1 LSCRLGAG
9 AKEIIMIYGVSRT
22 PSRAAGKTST
32 LLALGLAI
40 AAAVAGAVLWGLVAL
55 LIHRQLSLIG
65 LLIGLGA
72 GSAVARYRPG
82 HRPTIVAGAI
92 IAVAGCA
99 LGTLLA
105 IVFTLLDEQ
114 VTLSTIVSNINVI
127 LRGYPS
133 AVGGLGL
140 LFWLIAAFAAIRVPL
155 RSQRAAP
162 EQLAAGQFAA
172 GQFAAGQFAE
182 GSGAEAPAG
191 QVAGGQTP
199 ERDSAADTPAANIP
213 AAAAPAAETPAADG
227 TGPVMLAPMTDTAPG
242 AGGEPAA
249 DIPSVGGYGTAAD
262 EAS

>member
-9 AKEIIMIYGVSRT
+9 AKEIIMIYGVSRMSS
-22 PSRAAGKTST
+22 PPAGRTST

-82 HRPTIVAGAI
+82 HRPTIVAGAV
-92 IAVAGCA
+92 IAVVGCA
-99 LGTLLA
+99 LGTFLA

-114 VTLSTIVSNINVI
+114 VTLSTILSNLNVI

-140 LFWLIAAFAAIRVPL
+140 LFWLIAAYAAIRVPL
-155 RSQRAAP
+155 RTQRAG
-162 EQLAAGQFAA
+162 QAAFA
-172 GQFAAGQFAE
+172 GRV
-182 GSGAEAPAG
+182 P
-191 QVAGGQTP
+191 GGQAP
-199 ERDSAADTPAANIP
+199 DSDSAADTAAASTPPAATPP
-213 AAAAPAAETPAADG
+213 ADTSARETPAADG
-227 TGPVMLAPMTDTAPG
+227 AAADGAAPVTLAPMTDTAPG
-242 AGGEPAA
+242 ADGEPGA
-249 DIPSVGGYGTAAD
+249 DVSPAGGYGTAAD
-262 EAS
+262 SAS

>member
-140 LFWLIAAFAAIRVPL
+140 LFWLIAAFAAVRVPL
-155 RSQRAAP
+155 RSQRAAAAP
-162 EQLAAGQFAA
+162 LAAGQLADGPPA
-172 GQFAAGQFAE
+172 ETSWPASASQAMDLQVPDGQAPESGPVAE
-182 GSGAEAPAG
+182 GSAEH
-191 QVAGGQTP
+191 T
-199 ERDSAADTPAANIP
+199 EAAD
-213 AAAAPAAETPAADG
+213 APTADATASETP
-227 TGPVMLAPMTDTAPG
+227 TLAPMTGTAPG
-242 AGGEPAA
+242 ADGEPDA
-249 DIPSVGGYGTAAD
+249 DVSPAGGYGAAAD
-262 EAS
+262 PTS